1 MTEQLI
7 IKQLEQLPEHLQREV
22 LDFAGFLLEKYRAAP
37 VDEVPAM
44 QASASH
50 LPGDYLHAQEIA
62 RRYPA
67 EWILLADYKI
77 EGTEIMGGRVL
88 AHDADKRNLA
98 MRAKDLAL
106 PEYPKTI
113 FFTGRLPRRAKVGL
127 MQKISS

>member
-37 VDEVPAM
+37 VREASAI
-44 QASASH
+44 QASGA
-50 LPGDYLHAQEIA
+50 LTPGDYITAEEIA
-62 RRYPA
+62 HRYPD
-67 EWILLADYKI
+67 EWVLLADYRT

-88 AHDADKRNLA
+88 AHDADKRKLA
-98 MRAKDLAL
+98 MRAKELAL
-106 PEYPKTI
+106 PECPKTI
-113 FFTGRLPRRAKVGL
+113 FFTGQLPRRAKVGL

>member
-37 VDEVPAM
+37 VREASAI
-44 QASASH
+44 QASAADLS
-50 LPGDYLHAQEIA
+50 GDYLNAEEIA
-62 RRYPA
+62 RRYPD

-98 MRAKDLAL
+98 MRAKDLTL
-106 PEYPKTI
+106 PESPKTI
-113 FFTGRLPRRAKVGL
+113 FFTGKWPRRSKVGL
-127 MQKISS
+127 MQKINS